1 MINRE
6 IIPDIKYWLWKEKI
20 LILKWPRQ
28 VWKTTIIKLLKKE
41 LEENNYKTLYF
52 TVDKELW
59 NPIFENV
66 KYFIKYLNDQFD
78 LNNEEKVYIF
88 IDEFQYIKEAW
99 LFMKILFDEFK
110 NKIQFIVSGSSSL
123 EITKN
128 SEFLTWRKVEFFIW
142 HITFF
147 EFLNYKSEN
156 KYKKIDL
163 LDFQELEYI
172 DNIYKED
179 IKKYFLEYVNY
190 WWYPEVCIS
199 KNIKEKEIILREIIQ
214 TYIKKDIIN
223 FLKIENISAFNN
235 LIKILWDWI
244 WNLVNKSE
252 LANKLNINYETL
264 IRYLDILEWTYIYK
278 FIKPYFTNIWK
289 ELSKMPKVFINDIW
303 TLNAI
308 FLRKYETLD
317 LIPWNIIENIIYNN
331 LTVNNLLDNIYFYR
345 TISKS
350 EIDFVIQKEN
360 ELLPIEVKY
369 RNNVSKIPVAIKNF
383 SNLYENKINYKIII
397 TKNYLKKEDNNLF
410 IPYYLFGFVK

>member
-199 KNIKEKEIILREIIQ
+199 KNIKEKEIVLREIIQ

-289 ELSKMPKVFINDIW
+289 ELSKMQKVFINDIW

-410 IPYYLFGFVK
+410 IPYYLFSFVK

>member
-289 ELSKMPKVFINDIW
+289 ELSKMQKVFINDIW

-410 IPYYLFGFVK
+410 IPYYLFSFVK